1 MPKFI
6 GNMIEGTTEIRD
18 NAHDGIGRVRL
29 TYAQAR
35 RLPPRCVMHSLDTTD
50 KGSCGS
56 YAKRW
61 YRWFATPGDIVFGTR
76 GTPNMLHRVL
86 VNLRR
91 ENLRNA
97 S

>member
-6 GNMIEGTTEIRD
+6 GNMIEGTTPIQD
-18 NAHDGIGRVRL
+18 NAQDGPGRVRL
-29 TYAQAR
+29 TYAQAK
-35 RLPPRCVMHSLDTTD
+35 RLPAASVMHSRDTTD
-50 KGSCGS
+50 SGFRGS

-61 YRWFATPGDIVFGTR
+61 YRWFAHPADIVFGKR